1 VQVIGAATIEEY
13 RRLIEPDAALERRFQ
28 LILVDEPTEEETV
41 EILRD
46 LRDKYEAHHG
56 VEISEEALTGAA
68 QLSHRY
74 ATRSSF
80 SILWVTTSS
89 PR

>member
-13 RRLIEPDAALERRFQ
+13 RRLIEPDAALKRRFQ
-28 LILVDEPTEEETV
+28 PIRVDEPTEEETV

-56 VEISEEALTGAA
+56 VEISEEALTAA
-68 QLSHRY
+68 ARLSHR
-74 ATRSSF
+74 
-80 SILWVTTSS
+80 
-89 PR
+89 

>member
-1 VQVIGAATIEEY
+1 M
-13 RRLIEPDAALERRFQ
+13 
-28 LILVDEPTEEETV
+28 

-56 VEISEEALTGAA
+56 VEISEEALTAA
-68 QLSHRY
+68 ARLSHRY